1 MDRSNKYIVSLIWSL
16 PLLVILFLLGAI
28 IKGPTTPHVFL
39 MFKTFFLCFGFVSVT
54 SYMYRR
60 FYSVGVSAFASISL
74 IIVLGL
80 IPVVGSLLYWGL
92 ALSFAWIELRHRY
105 TNFSKNEI
113 GITGAVALVLATV
126 MLPYFSMQFSQPNNE
141 ATLLKS
147 QLHIDTLYHTS
158 IASMIKTYH
167 VVSHGLHGLGALE
180 YHFGSH
186 LFLAEASNLS
196 FMSAFQAYNYF
207 FVFVCIPLLGVMII
221 AVAEELL
228 PSKTDLDFYKK
239 LGVYAFAFLG
249 TGVLAGGSILSKFA
263 LWTSFFESESYA
275 FSLILLLSLF
285 SILLAQNLSTK
296 LLPLLVCGIIGLMS
310 LTKISTGFC
319 ALSLVG
325 AWALFS
331 NEKWWSRN
339 WGARWGIF
347 FLSGLVFLFLFQYIN
362 PGMSDAR
369 IEPMQFIQAY
379 VEFQGPL
386 WLKVTL
392 FVLLHFIFPIAALTY
407 YVLNYFDKKTSLIV
421 PAWWAL
427 GILLALA
434 IGVGVLFMLYVTGGS
449 GWYFANVSMFM
460 ALPILL
466 CTPQA
471 GELVFQK
478 SAKVYLTIALILFLI
493 YGPKAIFSGAKSFLL
508 DIEQKLPDTTL
519 GDYVEKFH
527 IIRDDPKTI
536 DSLVYIPRAEK
547 YWHSMDCR
555 GTGYLIPA
563 IAQRPALYGWP
574 SNDCYQFLCGPRF
587 HSNGLCEK
595 SQESFTDEQLIAEAK
610 KLGFSG
616 VEVVTSNRIRSL
628 H

>member
-1 MDRSNKYIVSLIWSL
+1 MDHSNKYIVPLIWSL
-16 PLLVILFLLGAI
+16 PVMVLLFFAATVIV
-28 IKGPTTPHVFL
+28 GPTTPHVFL
-39 MFKTFFLCFGFVSVT
+39 LFKTFLLSVGFVSVA
-54 SYMYRR
+54 SYTYRR
-60 FYSVGVSAFASISL
+60 FHSIGISVFASIFL

-80 IPVVGSLLYWGL
+80 IPLAGPFVYWGL
-92 ALSFAWIELRHRY
+92 VLYFAWIEFRHLYARV
-105 TNFSKNEI
+105 SKNI
-113 GITGAVALVLATV
+113 ISIVAIVALVLAAV
-126 MLPYFSMQFSQPNNE
+126 LLPYFSLQFSQPGNE
-141 ATLLKS
+141 VALVQS
-147 QLHIDTLYHTS
+147 QLHIDTLYHTA
-158 IASMIKTYH
+158 IASMIKTHH
-167 VVSHGLHGLGALE
+167 VISHGLHGLGPLE

-186 LFLAEASNLS
+186 LFLAEASNLG
-196 FMSAFQAYNYF
+196 FMSAFQSYNYF
-207 FVFVCIPLLGVMII
+207 FVFLCIPLLGVMII

-228 PSKTDLDFYKK
+228 PSKTDSDFFKK
-239 LGVYAFAFLG
+239 LGVYTFIFLG
-249 TGVLAGGSILSKFA
+249 TGILAGGSLLGRFA
-263 LWTSFFESESYA
+263 LWTSFFESESYTL
-275 FSLILLLSLF
+275 SLIFLLSLL
-285 SILLAQNLSTK
+285 SILLAKNLAVK
-296 LLPLLVCGIIGLMS
+296 LLFLLVCGVIGLMS
-310 LTKISTGFC
+310 LTKVSTGFC
-319 ALSLVG
+319 ALGLVG

-331 NEKWWSRN
+331 SERLWSGNWW
-339 WGARWGIF
+339 GRWGILF
-347 FLSGLVFLFLFQYIN
+347 ASSLVFLISFQYIN

-379 VEFQGPL
+379 VQFQGPL

-392 FVLLHFIFPIAALTY
+392 FVLLHFIFPISALLY
-407 YVLNYFDKKTSLIV
+407 YVSNYLVKKTAMIA

-427 GILLALA
+427 GVLISLT
-434 IGVGVLFMLYVTGGS
+434 IGLWVLFMLYVTGGS

-466 CTPQA
+466 CIPQA
-471 GELVFQK
+471 GEFAFK
-478 SAKVYLTIALILFLI
+478 KYAKVYLTMAVILLLI
-493 YGPKAIFSGAKSFLL
+493 YCPDALVGGARSFWADIKQAI
-508 DIEQKLPDTTL
+508 PDTTL
-519 GDYVEKFH
+519 EDYVEKLH

-536 DSLVYIPRAEK
+536 DSLVYIPRSEK

-616 VEVVTSNRIRSL
+616 VEVVTSNRIQSL